1 IKNDIRMAGLDS
13 RAEAQLKKLAARR
26 TMGLGGDIGDD
37 TAPHSG
43 KTAAEKLA
51 EKYDRL
57 AAKQLKSIALFGDMS
72 AVSEMRYRTEM
83 GDLAKLSDARKQNL
97 IDQAKELQ
105 SLKDQ
110 QAAVKTLL
118 PPLVRLQELRD
129 RSDQID
135 ALGGG
140 LGNIARKQMQAQ
152 LGSVATGDAPGM

>member
-1 IKNDIRMAGLDS
+1 
-13 RAEAQLKKLAARR
+13 
-26 TMGLGGDIGDD
+26 
-37 TAPHSG
+37 
-43 KTAAEKLA
+43 
-51 EKYDRL
+51 
-57 AAKQLKSIALFGDMS
+57 
-72 AVSEMRYRTEM
+72 
-83 GDLAKLSDARKQNL
+83 DARKQNL

-118 PPLVRLQELRD
+118 PQLVRLQELRD

-152 LGSVATGDAPGM
+152 LGSVATGDAPGMTGIDAVVGGAFGEMSRIGRERAKYQEW